1 METVVPSLCTTLI
14 AMANQPRH
22 VISSRLIGVMIRS
35 APNVK
40 MYIVSVVWSD
50 DSEGIIYRSF
60 QEFQKFH
67 GHLKKKF
74 PLLNPLKKS
83 ERVIPK
89 FRAHAIKTML
99 QQNSSRRSVHRM
111 KILDDYCS
119 KLLQCDSSVCQSS
132 EVNLFFTCKDQ
143 DLQPDFTKNS
153 IMVLP
158 SGDLSNMQG
167 GGVADVNRPHSGSVT
182 SPFVSQTYRCVA
194 AYETKDTKNR
204 PFSVVHEEV
213 LEVLIKD
220 PAGWWLV
227 ENQHKRLAWFPAPYL
242 QMFKEDS
249 NDDDDDHNDLEEALL
264 EGGAALYLAVRTF
277 TGQKADEVS
286 VPIGAVV
293 SVLRMTKDGWWLVRY
308 NDKAGFIP
316 SMYLKPYS
324 NPQACLH
331 SLQRKLHS
339 STLNLASPALEE
351 TQAGGRP
358 MPSLSEHRE
367 PEGGSPGQSS
377 GQQEKMSRLREAHS
391 LDLLSESDRV
401 RSFSLDECASAP
413 GGKAQVPPRRPRGYS
428 ASSAGS
434 GISAAD
440 SRLSDQSTST
450 ASLGPGSPKGA
461 AGGTPTVPARPKPQE
476 ILTRCTTMT
485 RKAALASRDRLM
497 QEPEVIIQSR

>member
-1 METVVPSLCTTLI
+1 
-14 AMANQPRH
+14 MANQPRH

-74 PLLNPLKKS
+74 PLLKPLRRS

-89 FRAHAIKTML
+89 FRARAIKTML
-99 QQNSSRRSVHRM
+99 QLNGSRRSVHRM
-111 KILDDYCS
+111 KILNDYCS

-158 SGDLSNMQG
+158 SGDLSNTQG
-167 GGVADVNRPHSGSVT
+167 GGVADVNRPYSGSVT

-242 QMFKEDS
+242 QMFEDS
-249 NDDDDDHNDLEEALL
+249 NDDDDDDDHNDLEEAFL

-308 NDKAGFIP
+308 NNKAGFIP

-324 NPQACLH
+324 NPQAGLH

-339 STLNLASPALEE
+339 STLNLASP
-351 TQAGGRP
+351 GRRL

-367 PEGGSPGQSS
+367 PEGDGPGPRS
-377 GQQEKMSRLREAHS
+377 GQQGKMPRLRKAQS
-391 LDLLSESDRV
+391 LDVLSESDHAGSRGV
-401 RSFSLDECASAP
+401 RTISLDEYASAP
-413 GGKAQVPPRRPRGYS
+413 GANAGKDQVPPRRPRGNS
-428 ASSAGS
+428 ASSASSAVS

-440 SRLSDQSTST
+440 SPLSDQSTSST
-450 ASLGPGSPKGA
+450 ASIGSDSSGSRKGS
-461 AGGTPTVPARPKPQE
+461 AGATPAVPARPKPQE

-497 QEPEVIIQSR
+497 QEPEVRIQSR